1 MAVILQPDSAGINQ
15 AAAALRDGG
24 VVVFPTETVYGI
36 GADLFNVAAV
46 RRLFEIKGR
55 PLGMPLLA
63 HCANEAQMRQLVASV
78 GVAAKRLM
86 ARYWPGP
93 LALVFLADAAVPSV
107 VTAGTRT
114 IGIRMVAHPAAKAMI
129 SSLGRA
135 VAGTSA
141 NLHGRPAT
149 SQFVALDRQLLDSVD
164 AVIDAGVCG
173 DDVPSTVVDVTT
185 ETPRVIRPG
194 AVSRDELAAIVKL
207 RPS

>member
-1 MAVILQPDSAGINQ
+1 M
-15 AAAALRDGG
+15 LRDGG

-36 GADLFNVAAV
+36 GVDLFNVAAV
-46 RRLFEIKGR
+46 RRLFEIKSR

-63 HCANEAQMRQLVASV
+63 HCANEAQMRQLAASV
-78 GVAAKRLM
+78 GVAAERLI

-114 IGIRMVAHPAAKAMI
+114 IGIRMVAHPAARAMI
-129 SSLGRA
+129 SSLGNA

-141 NLHGRPAT
+141 NFHGQPAT
-149 SQFVALDRQLLDSVD
+149 SQFAALDSQLLDRVD

-173 DDVPSTVVDVTT
+173 DDVPSTVVDVTA
-185 ETPRVIRPG
+185 ELPRVIRRG
-194 AVSRDELAAIVKL
+194 AVSCDELAEIVKL
-207 RPS
+207 RLG